1 MGEILI
7 VSEQDTGVCGVR
19 CYITGLGPDGESTV
33 MRTVDIDPVGVT
45 ALWRQDEAS
54 GGRASSS
61 EDPPRDIGLPP
72 GEPRSFA
79 VYFPPGSGV
88 PANAT
93 HAPSLHWTRST
104 DLDFIISGQMELIL
118 ETMSVTLEP
127 GDSVVLPGVMHNWKA
142 GPEGCL
148 MLVSLV
154 GSE

>member
-1 MGEILI
+1 M
-7 VSEQDTGVCGVR
+7 R
-19 CYITGLGPDGESTV
+19 CYIAGSLPDGGSTV
-33 MRTVDIDPVGVT
+33 VRTVDIDPMSVT
-45 ALWRQDEAS
+45 ALWRHDEAS
-54 GGRASSS
+54 GDRAASP
-61 EDPPRDIGLPP
+61 EETPREIGLPP
-72 GEPRSFA
+72 GAPRWLT

-88 PANAT
+88 PATAT

-104 DLDFIISGQMELIL
+104 DLDFVISGQMELIL

-127 GDSVVLPGVMHNWKA
+127 GDSVVLPGVIHNWKA